1 MTARGVFGTPAIN
14 QTLIVVIDMAR
25 FGANTCFRPD
35 PDKEVGSFSQVAPAS
50 EDTLKRRWVEP
61 RVGGEEAVKNSGAQ
75 KESKKKE
82 ARKKQKTEKEPDS
95 KYEVQ
100 RRKKR
105 KTQTERRKNL
115 TE

>member
-25 FGANTCFRPD
+25 FGANTCFRPV

-61 RVGGEEAVKNSGAQ
+61 RVGGEEAVKKSGAQ
-75 KESKKKE
+75 KVSKKKE
-82 ARKKQKTEKEPDS
+82 ARKKQKAEKELDS
-95 KYEVQ
+95 LGTRRDFKDEEQ

-105 KTQTERRKNL
+105 KT
-115 TE
+115 